1 MRRAW
6 VLVAVL
12 VLGAWTCA
20 PPSGGGDDV
29 AGMSTA
35 GYAAVAAG
43 EDWHYVGEA
52 GEPAFG
58 TDWANT
64 TGVGYPAM
72 SFRIRESGI
81 VDLAGAVQGG
91 ADDSTV
97 FVIPDGYRP
106 VNGCVLSTSGLT
118 TSNVM
123 VPVLVTI
130 SSGGS
135 VVVQADGIDGGLV
148 WIVGQFFLDPPDI
161 AP

>member
-1 MRRAW
+1 MRRVW

-20 PPSGGGDDV
+20 PVDDGGSDV
-29 AGMSTA
+29 SMTTTGF
-35 GYAAVAAG
+35 AALAAG
-43 EDWHYVGEA
+43 ESWHYVGDT

-58 TDWANT
+58 TGWANT

-91 ADDSTV
+91 ADESTV